1 MKKQE
6 ILESAIEKVRMQ
18 NEHPTLFRYF
28 EILHTYLGLVN
39 TCLNSK
45 MSKKSYLKRL
55 ETEKKR
61 NFRRENI
68 HKLSSERESPTIKIS
83 HTMTTDAL
91 DSPTVLRFDR
101 LQTR

>member
-1 MKKQE
+1 
-6 ILESAIEKVRMQ
+6 
-18 NEHPTLFRYF
+18 
-28 EILHTYLGLVN
+28 
-39 TCLNSK
+39 

-61 NFRRENI
+61 NNRKSGLP
-68 HKLSSERESPTIKIS
+68 KLSSERDSPTIKIS

-101 LQTR
+101 LQTRKGSAGRRTSITGDQARGSGVINSTTNMRTALSYDDTL